1 MKPATV
7 KIVKRKNIQEVDN
20 TPVFP
25 ALYKYKDD
33 GSIYL
38 FTKQLTSIC
47 LIDNDGSHKLG
58 EQSCCYDCL
67 EEIFW
72 ERLPSNV
79 AVKIF
84 NQT

>member
-7 KIVKRKNIQEVDN
+7 KIVKRQNIQEVDN

-38 FTKQLTSIC
+38 FTDQLTSIC
-47 LIDNDGSHKLG
+47 LIDNGGDNEFGDTSFD
-58 EQSCCYDCL
+58 YDCL
-67 EEIFW
+67 NGCW
-72 ERLPSNV
+72 KRLPSNV
-79 AVKIF
+79 SVKIF
-84 NQT
+84 NQI